1 MHKIRRTHA
10 PISQKQFSWEIKMQ
24 LKTKKCF
31 VINFKK
37 KFERNKKKRLE
48 LNQDASIY

>member
-10 PISQKQFSWEIKMQ
+10 PILQKQFSWEVKVQ

-31 VINFKK
+31 ANNFKK
-37 KFERNKKKRLE
+37 TFETNKKK
-48 LNQDASIY
+48 AS